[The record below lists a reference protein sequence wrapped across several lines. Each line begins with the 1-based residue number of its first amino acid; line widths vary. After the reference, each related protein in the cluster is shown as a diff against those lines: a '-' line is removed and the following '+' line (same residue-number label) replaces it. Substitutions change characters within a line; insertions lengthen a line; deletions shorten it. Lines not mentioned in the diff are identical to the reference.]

1 MNGPQN
7 NVILISIYGWKGMGY
22 MRKLFG
28 HKKQYTDDDF
38 DMEDFDTDFDAEETY
53 GEEGGYEEAYDGEG
67 YEDGVEY
74 EEAYED

>member
-1 MNGPQN
+1 
-7 NVILISIYGWKGMGY
+7 MGY

-53 GEEGGYEEAYDGEG
+53 GEEGDYEEAYDGEG

-74 EEAYED
+74 E